1 MICPRC
7 QATMADNLSFC
18 TNCGNQFSAQA
29 AGSSSTTQP
38 AQPPQRAQPPPPA
51 QPPQPDYAPP
61 PRSYSAP
68 PAQPGYSPQQA
79 TPEHSPQGQ
88 PGYGPQGQPGY
99 GPQGQ
104 PGYSPQGQPGSGPPV
119 QNHGPQ
125 FAFDLKRL
133 SRVDQ
138 VIGGASLVLIITLFL
153 PWFGAFGVTESGFD
167 AHGFLFIPLL
177 TAIILV
183 IYLVLRAGW
192 DDPPLRLPVAHAPLL
207 LVGTGLQFLIVLIA
221 FLLKPPGGGLWSWQF
236 GAFLALIAALVACA
250 AIVVPAVQ
258 STQGGRPG
266 N

>member
-29 AGSSSTTQP
+29 AGSSSMTQ
-38 AQPPQRAQPPPPA
+38 PA
-51 QPPQPDYAPP
+51 QPPQPDYAPQAQSSYSP
-61 PRSYSAP
+61 PQSYSPPPQSYSAP
-68 PAQPGYSPQQA
+68 PAQPGSSPQQA
-79 TPEHSPQGQ
+79 PH
-88 PGYGPQGQPGY
+88 GYS
-99 GPQGQ
+99 PQGQ
-104 PGYSPQGQPGSGPPV
+104 PGYSPQGQPGSGPPA
-119 QNHGPQ
+119 QHHGPQ

-177 TAIILV
+177 TAIIL
-183 IYLVLRAGW
+183 IGYLVLRAGW
-192 DDPPLRLPVAHAPLL
+192 DDPPMRLPVAHAPLL

-236 GAFLALIAALVACA
+236 GAFLALISALVACA

>member
-7 QATMADNLSFC
+7 QSTMADNLSFC
-18 TNCGNQFSAQA
+18 TNCGNQFGAQA
-29 AGSSSTTQP
+29 AGSSGMTQ
-38 AQPPQRAQPPPPA
+38 PA

-61 PRSYSAP
+61 VQTDYAPRPQPDYAPPTQSYSTP
-68 PAQPGYSPQQA
+68 PAQPGYSPQQ
-79 TPEHSPQGQ
+79 PPPGYSPQQ
-88 PGYGPQGQPGY
+88 AP
-99 GPQGQ
+99 
-104 PGYSPQGQPGSGPPV
+104 PGYSPQGQPGSGPPA
-119 QNHGPQ
+119 QHHGPQ
-125 FAFDLKRL
+125 FAFDIKRL

-138 VIGGASLVLIITLFL
+138 VIGGASLVLLITLFL
-153 PWFGAFGVTESGFD
+153 PWYGAFGVTESGFG

-183 IYLVLRAGW
+183 LYLVLRAGW
-192 DDPPLRLPVAHAPLL
+192 DDPPMRLPVAHAPLL

-236 GAFLALIAALVACA
+236 GAFLALIAALVAFA

>member
-18 TNCGNQFSAQA
+18 TNCGNQFGAQA
-29 AGSSSTTQP
+29 AGSSSMTQ
-38 AQPPQRAQPPPPA
+38 PA

-61 PRSYSAP
+61 PQPGYAPPPQPGYAPPTQSYSAPPQSYSAP

-79 TPEHSPQGQ
+79 SQGYSPQQ
-88 PGYGPQGQPGY
+88 SP
-99 GPQGQ
+99 
-104 PGYSPQGQPGSGPPV
+104 PGYSPQGQPGSGPPA
-119 QNHGPQ
+119 QHHGPP
-125 FAFDLKRL
+125 FAFDIKRL

-138 VIGGASLVLIITLFL
+138 VIGGASLILIITLFL
-153 PWFGAFGVTESGFD
+153 PWFGVFGVTESGFD

-177 TAIILV
+177 TAILLV
-183 IYLVLRAGW
+183 AYLVLWAGW
-192 DDPPLRLPVAHAPLL
+192 DNPPIRLPVAHAPLL

-221 FLLKPPGGGLWSWQF
+221 FLIKPAYTSWQW
-236 GAFLALIAALVACA
+236 GAYLALIAALVACA

-258 STQGGRPG
+258 SMQGGSQG

>member
-18 TNCGNQFSAQA
+18 TNCGNQFGAQA
-29 AGSSSTTQP
+29 AGSSSMTQP
-38 AQPPQRAQPPPPA
+38 AQPPQR
-51 QPPQPDYAPP
+51 DYAPP
-61 PRSYSAP
+61 PQPNYAPPPQRDYAPPPQSYNAPASQSYSAP

-79 TPEHSPQGQ
+79 PPGNSPQGQ
-88 PGYGPQGQPGY
+88 PP
-99 GPQGQ
+99 
-104 PGYSPQGQPGSGPPV
+104 YSPQGQPGSGPPA
-119 QNHGPQ
+119 QHHGPP

-153 PWFGAFGVTESGFD
+153 PWFGVFGFTVSGFS
-167 AHGFLFIPLL
+167 AHGYLFIPLL

-183 IYLVLRAGW
+183 GYLVIRAGW
-192 DDPPLRLPVAHAPLL
+192 DDPPMRLPVAHAPLL
-207 LVGTGLQFLIVLIA
+207 LVGTGLQFLIVLLA
-221 FLLKPPGGGLWSWQF
+221 FLFKPGGTSWQF
-236 GAFLALIAALVACA
+236 GAFLALIAALVAFA

-258 STQGGRPG
+258 STQRSRPG